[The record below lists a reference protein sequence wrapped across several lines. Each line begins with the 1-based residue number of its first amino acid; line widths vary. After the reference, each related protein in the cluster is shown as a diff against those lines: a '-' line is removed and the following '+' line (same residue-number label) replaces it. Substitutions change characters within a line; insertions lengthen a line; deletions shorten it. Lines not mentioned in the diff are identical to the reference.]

1 VEQPRP
7 TPTETQPPDTRVVR
21 LPGPAPQPAT
31 RSKPHPAPAPPP
43 TPISPEPAPGAAPQ
57 LGQLLSL
64 DEQQRYDRLTRRAL
78 ARTRAFLRELQG
90 RRLTADQKASLD
102 RILAFVQQAEE
113 LRSRD
118 LVQASSL
125 AERAAV
131 LARELAA
138 SVR

>member
-1 VEQPRP
+1 MEQPRP

-21 LPGPAPQPAT
+21 LPGSAPQPAT